1 MAERQPSASLTT
13 RYLITYNTLSTLLW
27 SFLLIRTLLLLPLVG
42 PTNLYPSLGSPT
54 KWIQSLAVLE
64 ILHLL
69 LGLLRSSLPTTIIQV
84 SSRLLLVWG
93 ICDIFS
99 APQQSNAYA
108 SMVFAWAV
116 TEVCRYSYYIV
127 QLGGGESKTL
137 SWLRYNT
144 FFVLYPLGAGSEAW
158 CIYRALPEAWRLS
171 RGYYWF
177 LVVIL
182 VTYLPGLFNQ
192 YTHMMRQRRKNM
204 RGKKKAQVVG

>member
-1 MAERQPSASLTT
+1 MAERQPTTSLTT

-42 PTNLYPSLGSPT
+42 PTNLYPSLGFPT
-54 KWIQSLAVLE
+54 TWIQSLAVLE

-99 APQQSNAYA
+99 APQQSSAYA

-158 CIYRALPEAWRLS
+158 CIYRALPEAWEMS
-171 RGYYWF
+171 RVYYWF

-182 VTYLPGLFNQ
+182 VTYIPGLFNQ

-204 RGKKKAQVVG
+204 RGKKKA